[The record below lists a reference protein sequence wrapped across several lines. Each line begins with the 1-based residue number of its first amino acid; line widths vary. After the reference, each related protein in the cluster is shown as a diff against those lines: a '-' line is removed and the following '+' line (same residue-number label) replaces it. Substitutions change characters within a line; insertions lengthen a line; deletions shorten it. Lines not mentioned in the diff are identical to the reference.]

1 MIDELVNN
9 GGLVMTGC
17 NYIIGKITLTEHISL
32 ETAVWKGSIDIA
44 GWSGVEIGAETM
56 FIDAGLKEGMI
67 LRCYFTNLGAEPK
80 VKLNSGHWEQITNG
94 AVLEESMYAPDA
106 NGVIAVEVDSKTA
119 SILTTVQQWGSG
131 LIVLGQDCTL
141 TKITIE

>member
-1 MIDELVNN
+1 
-9 GGLVMTGC
+9 
-17 NYIIGKITLTEHISL
+17 
-32 ETAVWKGSIDIA
+32 
-44 GWSGVEIGAETM
+44 
-56 FIDAGLKEGMI
+56 MI